1 MILIDYSAIAISS
14 VIGGMEDMIE
24 EGLARHSI
32 LNTIRLY
39 RSKYKDQY
47 GEVVICC
54 DGPHNWRKE
63 VFPQYKHKRK
73 NARKESK
80 IDWNELYRCTDLVL
94 QEIRDNFPYK
104 VVAEHNS
111 EADDIIGAICA
122 STQEFGA
129 HEEVMII
136 SGDKD
141 FVQLQKWSNIHQFS
155 PSAKKELKE
164 ERPRA
169 QLLDLI
175 LGGDTSD
182 GIPNVLNPD
191 NTFVDEIRQK
201 PLRAKIKAQL
211 IQDPKSMGDD
221 VYNNMKRNKK
231 LIDLCETP
239 DHVVKEILY
248 TYKESEKAI
257 ADRGKVFPYLVDK
270 RCRVL
275 LDYIEDFI

>member
-104 VVAEHNS
+104 VVAEHN
-111 EADDIIGAICA
+111 
-122 STQEFGA
+122 
-129 HEEVMII
+129 
-136 SGDKD
+136 
-141 FVQLQKWSNIHQFS
+141 
-155 PSAKKELKE
+155 
-164 ERPRA
+164 
-169 QLLDLI
+169 
-175 LGGDTSD
+175 
-182 GIPNVLNPD
+182 
-191 NTFVDEIRQK
+191 
-201 PLRAKIKAQL
+201 
-211 IQDPKSMGDD
+211 
-221 VYNNMKRNKK
+221 
-231 LIDLCETP
+231 
-239 DHVVKEILY
+239 
-248 TYKESEKAI
+248 
-257 ADRGKVFPYLVDK
+257 
-270 RCRVL
+270 
-275 LDYIEDFI
+275 